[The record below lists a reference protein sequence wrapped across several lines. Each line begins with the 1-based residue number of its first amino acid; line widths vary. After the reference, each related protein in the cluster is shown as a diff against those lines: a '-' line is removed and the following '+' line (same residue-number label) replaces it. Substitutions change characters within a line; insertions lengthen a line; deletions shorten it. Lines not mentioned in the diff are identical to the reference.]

1 MPYLKGEA
9 IAPRE
14 FVFCEDNYQIMMRS
28 PTHKM
33 VYHTGQEA
41 GELYDL
47 EADPHEMVNLAFPSE
62 LPDDPSRITCRTTS
76 DEFRPWPPLPPHLDE
91 VRRELLAKMW
101 RFAIQ
106 ENDIIFSP
114 YPPVALAPYGPVVGL
129 RRQ

>member
-1 MPYLKGEA
+1 
-9 IAPRE
+9 
-14 FVFCEDNYQIMMRS
+14 
-28 PTHKM
+28 
-33 VYHTGQEA
+33 
-41 GELYDL
+41 
-47 EADPHEMVNLAFPSE
+47 
-62 LPDDPSRITCRTTS
+62 
-76 DEFRPWPPLPPHLDE
+76 